1 MALQEE
7 GCPRQPEEKDRERR
21 EKDIVINGGERKREK
36 RERSHGNTAD
46 SATPRPIVD

>member
-7 GCPRQPEEKDRERR
+7 GCPRQPEKKDRERGER
-21 EKDIVINGGERKREK
+21 DIVRNGGERMREK

-46 SATPRPIVD
+46 SATPRPVVD